1 MVKKNI
7 RVDYILNPYD
17 DDWRMNQRHIEG
29 FLSYSETIGI
39 LKNIQREHSL
49 KPIIVGLK
57 IEDKYHSLGSRQ
69 VIALQ
74 KAI

>member
-17 DDWRMNQRHIEG
+17 DDWRMNQRYIEG
-29 FLSYSETIGI
+29 FLSYSETRGI
-39 LKNIQREHSL
+39 LKSIQPV
-49 KPIIVGLK
+49 KPVIVGLK

-69 VIALQ
+69 VTALQ